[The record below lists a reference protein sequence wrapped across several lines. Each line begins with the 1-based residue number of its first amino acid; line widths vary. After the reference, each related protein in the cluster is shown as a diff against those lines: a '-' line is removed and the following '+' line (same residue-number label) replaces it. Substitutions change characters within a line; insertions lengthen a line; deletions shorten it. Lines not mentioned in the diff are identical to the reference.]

1 MYRIENFKDGDYLY
15 MYGCSKWEYKG
26 KIVCVTPTAYGLHN
40 SRIRGI
46 VMVNKKLFET
56 QGYIGRTLSPKKHQ

>member
-1 MYRIENFKDGDYLY
+1 MYRIEDFKDGDHLY
-15 MYGCSKWEYKG
+15 KHGRSKWEYKG
-26 KIVCVTPTAYGLHN
+26 KIVCVTPSSYGLHN